1 MSNARSR
8 WQHLALWTLLAVAG
22 CGHDWTV
29 LRQTTPNRL
38 QQQRA
43 FVVEPI
49 HFERMLVRGMPEAEF
64 LADKSARSIES
75 WQIDKADM
83 SHLFYES
90 LARHSKALQLSP
102 TPIVTQPG
110 AFIIRPI
117 CTFVEPGDFP
127 TTITTFTVRV
137 QILDPAGALVDE
149 VSTGGNVAP
158 VWYQPSSGGRLRSA
172 AKIAGENLADYVRSR
187 TGIGG

>member
-1 MSNARSR
+1 MANAHSR
-8 WQHLALWTLLAVAG
+8 WQPLAVLTLMVVSG

-29 LRQTTPNRL
+29 LRQATPNRL
-38 QQQRA
+38 EQQRS

-64 LADKSARSIES
+64 LANKGARTIES
-75 WQIDKADM
+75 WQADKADM
-83 SHLFYES
+83 SRLFYES
-90 LARHSKALQLSP
+90 LARHAKALELSP
-102 TPIVTQPG
+102 TPSVARPG
-110 AFIIRPI
+110 AFVIRPI
-117 CTFVEPGDFP
+117 CTFIEPGEFNV
-127 TTITTFTVRV
+127 TITTFTVRV

-187 TGIGG
+187 TGIRG